1 MQTILD
7 KVTHA
12 DVVLTP
18 FPHLVLENALDESL
32 YKRLADSFPLHCLP
46 VAEGS
51 NIYTYYKASKALRE
65 RKIDGI
71 WLEFIKIH
79 TSQVFLSKI
88 LTIFGDTLRNLHP
101 DLENRLGKKLE
112 QLKPKVRDLNL
123 INFRQLS
130 LDCQFAQCSPV
141 TQFARAVRSPGNDA
155 GPHIDRPVAL
165 YAGLLYFRLPGD
177 NSGGGD
183 LRLYKYVSQQLEYDR
198 SNHVPE
204 SKAEC
209 FRTIRYAQNTVV
221 FFLNSPYS
229 IHGVSPRE
237 VTQYSRLHVNFLG
250 EFPFPVFDIEP
261 WRKQNIE

>member
-7 KVTHA
+7 KATLV

-32 YKRLADSFPLHCLP
+32 YKRLADSFPLRSLP
-46 VAEGS
+46 VAESS
-51 NIYTYYKASKALRE
+51 NAYTYYKANKALRD
-65 RKIDGI
+65 RKLDSI

-79 TSQVFLSKI
+79 TSQVFFSKI
-88 LTIFGDTLRNLHP
+88 LTIFGDSLRKLHP

-112 QLKPKVRDLNL
+112 QLKPKVHGLNR
-123 INFRQLS
+123 INFRPLA

-141 TQFARAVRSPGNDA
+141 TQIARAVRSPANDA

-165 YAGLLYFRLPGD
+165 YAGLLYFRLPED

-183 LRLYKYVSQQLEYDR
+183 LQLYKYISQQLTYDR
-198 SNHVPE
+198 YNHVPE
-204 SKAEC
+204 NNVEC
-209 FRTIRYAQNTVV
+209 FRTIRYAPNTAIL
-221 FFLNSPYS
+221 FLNSSYS

-237 VTQYSRLHVNFLG
+237 VTQYPRLHVNFLG
-250 EFPFPVFDIEP
+250 EFPFPIFDIEQYRRP
-261 WRKQNIE
+261 